1 VAAVPAAVPGGTSV
15 KHNRSW
21 VDFCRRDNQTLVP
34 IASARDNGVAQDNKS
49 VMAVAL
55 QILFVQV
62 LRFELMGGYPALM
75 QD

>member
-1 VAAVPAAVPGGTSV
+1 M
-15 KHNRSW
+15 
-21 VDFCRRDNQTLVP
+21 VP

-49 VMAVAL
+49 VMVVA
-55 QILFVQV
+55 